1 METVP
6 VADSEGDKATLSSF
20 HHSDDEERTISL
32 SEANE
37 DSD

>member
-6 VADSEGDKATLSSF
+6 IADSEGDKPILNRF
-20 HHSDDEERTISL
+20 DHSDDEERTISL
-32 SEANE
+32 PEANE